1 MEIISNNDIISH
13 MSKLNKF
20 VFSIHSNLCLDDL
33 DYLPSNVDTQRTF
46 RDNQSPQNH
55 KQSQQ
60 SNVNNSSF
68 SVIEYPH
75 FTILGFATIH
85 DDYIE
90 QFLFHTKPC
99 LSNYITLHFNYHRRQ
114 SIAKWD
120 VPKQFHT
127 FLQLK
132 LM

>member
-1 MEIISNNDIISH
+1 
-13 MSKLNKF
+13 MSKLNTF

-33 DYLPSNVDTQRTF
+33 DYLPSNVGIRRTF
-46 RDNQSPQNH
+46 KGLEDYQIISYIDYFPNDNIDNQSSQNH

-75 FTILGFATIH
+75 LTILGFATIH

-90 QFLFHTKPC
+90 
-99 LSNYITLHFNYHRRQ
+99 
-114 SIAKWD
+114 
-120 VPKQFHT
+120 
-127 FLQLK
+127 
-132 LM
+132 